1 MISLI
6 CGILKKMIQM
16 YLSNRN
22 RLLDF
27 ENTLNGYQSVVAP
40 SQLILFDILDCNV
53 AHQASLF
60 MGFFQA
66 RVGCHFPPSGD
77 LPDSGIEPMS
87 TTSPML
93 QADSLPAEPLGKWL
107 PEGGGVS

>member
-1 MISLI
+1 
-6 CGILKKMIQM
+6 M

-27 ENTLNGYQSVVAP
+27 ENTLNGYQRVVAL

-60 MGFFQA
+60 IGFFQA

-93 QADSLPAEPLGKWL
+93 QVDSLPAEPLGKWL